1 MTELELSGDA
11 PDDQGPATR
20 AIPIGGK
27 TIVIRALLP
36 AQMLQM
42 QHEARLMES
51 SMVDTAR
58 KVKSLERVH
67 RGLLSTIVQD
77 SDREFVEDCMID
89 GTVELEDLMNAILEL
104 TGSSA
109 ASQEKKPK
117 VRRGRTR

>member
-11 PDDQGPATR
+11 PDDQGPATQ

-51 SMVDTAR
+51 SMVDTTR
-58 KVKSLERVH
+58 KIKSLERVH

-77 SDREFVEDCMID
+77 SDRDFVEDLMID
-89 GTVELEDLMNAILEL
+89 GKIELEDLMNAVLDL
-104 TGSSA
+104 TGAPSP
-109 ASQEKKPK
+109 EKKPK